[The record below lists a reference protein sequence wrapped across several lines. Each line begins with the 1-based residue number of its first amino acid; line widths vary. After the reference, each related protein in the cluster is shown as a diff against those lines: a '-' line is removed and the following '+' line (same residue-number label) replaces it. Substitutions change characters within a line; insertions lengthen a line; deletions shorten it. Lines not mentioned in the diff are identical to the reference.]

1 MSRRVDGGLTTGKLV
16 RTHGAARCHTSV
28 IPAPTTAFAPSKLGA
43 VVRHTPAHEC
53 DVHLVPIDGAGCPYC
68 LRFLAVAPDPDTL
81 TMADRLD
88 ELERWLTA
96 EPSVDAELI
105 YQRIERLAGRKVS
118 LQELANPDMFLRRLR
133 RPRRS
138 VSDDDDPAWL

>member
-1 MSRRVDGGLTTGKLV
+1 VV
-16 RTHGAARCHTSV
+16 RQLAAR
-28 IPAPTTAFAPSKLGA
+28 
-43 VVRHTPAHEC
+43 EC

-68 LRFLAVAPDPDTL
+68 LRFLQNAPAAESLST
-81 TMADRLD
+81 AQRLD

-105 YQRIERLAGRKVS
+105 YRRIEQLAGRQVS

-133 RPRRS
+133 RPRRTGFG
-138 VSDDDDPAWL
+138 DDDPAWL